1 VALPIPLAFPLAVAG
16 LLPHGPPMLMAEE
29 VLAIDE
35 ATAAAT
41 VRLAVRPENPFVD
54 DHGELDPAAL
64 VEIIAQAA
72 AARHGALRRQA
83 GVPPEEVRLL
93 AVRQAAVEG
102 LARVG
107 DELRVEVQVVAAA
120 PPAASVTGTVRCG
133 DRCLAAATLTVWHG
147 IAAPP

>member
-1 VALPIPLAFPLAVAG
+1 MAPPIPLAFPVAAAG

-29 VLAIDE
+29 VLGIDG

-41 VRLAVRPENPFVD
+41 VRLAVRPGNPFVD
-54 DHGELDPAAL
+54 DRGQLDPAAL

-72 AARHGALRRQA
+72 AARHGALRRRA
-83 GVPPEEVRLL
+83 GAPPEEVRLL

-120 PPAASVTGTVRCG
+120 PPAASVEGTVSCG
-133 DRCLAAATLTVWHG
+133 DRRLASATLTVWHG
-147 IAAPP
+147 PTVPP